1 MTDDLQFRFAN
12 QADVPWLARM
22 NKQLIRDE
30 NHRNKMAVPELEQRM
45 ADFLRADYSAVIV
58 TCARHDIGYALY
70 RPDEY
75 GIYLRQLFIKSD
87 MRRKGIGRRV
97 IEWLKN
103 NPWKGCKRI
112 RTDVLVGNP
121 SAIDFWK
128 AVGFADYC
136 ITMEMENEQSV
147 ESVNCFSALRIC
159 CPAGKLT

>member
-45 ADFLRADYSAVIV
+45 ADFLRADYSAVI
-58 TCARHDIGYALY
+58 
-70 RPDEY
+70 
-75 GIYLRQLFIKSD
+75 
-87 MRRKGIGRRV
+87 GIGRRV